1 MMDASVFS
9 YGESFRMTQLQGILH
24 DICNVYL
31 LICKTGKKVLN
42 DENAIRDAFGEYLQ
56 NDTYKNTF
64 TDIVRCYQVDTEVR
78 EGERGR
84 TDIRF
89 LKVKNYEG
97 QQVYNTIE
105 CKRLDGKSRLCKEY
119 VEHGIR
125 RFTTGKYPTH
135 LGCNAMLGFVVCPI
149 DLSATVG
156 KVNSYLDATEFL
168 KTQST
173 AMSSMVRLESQHT
186 ASQRFTLYHLW
197 MNFSGLLY

>member
-97 QQVYNTIE
+97 QQVYYTIE